1 MKGGAINSY
10 VSTINQNCPR
20 QSGIFNHSSK
30 YHLRPSGVTEGK
42 VGGNGFNEEEK
53 MGVVL
58 NGEGK
63 MGIV

>member
-1 MKGGAINSY
+1 M
-10 VSTINQNCPR
+10 
-20 QSGIFNHSSK
+20 
-30 YHLRPSGVTEGK
+30 GVTEGK

-63 MGIV
+63 MGIA